1 MPKGQSVF
9 IQKCSAHGSANTP
22 CGEVLN
28 SCQDSDGLGGF
39 EPGRRDLRAD
49 SRDPGRISEI
59 FLKISRILQN
69 LKEFYRFL
77 KDFQGLGRIPIA
89 AGIDPPLIFSDVL
102 RFLLNS
108 LILVKFNCI
117 GDLESGNR
125 PI

>member
-1 MPKGQSVF
+1 MSK

-59 FLKISRILQN
+59 STKISRILKN
-69 LKEFYRFL
+69 FEEFNRFL

-89 AGIDPPLIFSDVL
+89 AGIDPPLIFSV
-102 RFLLNS
+102 S
-108 LILVKFNCI
+108 LIFVKFFDF
-117 GDLESGNR
+117 G
-125 PI
+125 